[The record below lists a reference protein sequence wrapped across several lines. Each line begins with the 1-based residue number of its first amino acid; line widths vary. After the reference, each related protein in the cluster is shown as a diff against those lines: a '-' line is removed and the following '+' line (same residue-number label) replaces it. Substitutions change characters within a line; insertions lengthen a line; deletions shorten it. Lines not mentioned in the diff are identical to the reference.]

1 MQPEGDVILASSI
14 YLCFFVILFLLSS
27 TRLERILSCKL
38 QGASQ
43 NRFSFAFDLLAV
55 IRSDAYDSPCA
66 CTRRSRRGW
75 YQNWG
80 WVFFFLK
87 LRAGVLL
94 DSSSVRFWGAAKSCQ
109 RKISCCHM
117 LEEGV
122 LRSTT
127 LAPPLYFAPSVS
139 NKIIYF
145 LSCGPREE
153 NGRG

>member
-1 MQPEGDVILASSI
+1 MLLRYSFLALKHKVGTSSVL
-14 YLCFFVILFLLSS
+14 LCFFVILFLLSS

-80 WVFFFLK
+80 WVFFLK

-94 DSSSVRFWGAAKSCQ
+94 DHIRAAPACGFGGLLRAARERFSTATRWRRA
-109 RKISCCHM
+109 
-117 LEEGV
+117 

-127 LAPPLYFAPSVS
+127 LAPPLYFAPGA
-139 NKIIYF
+139 KG
-145 LSCGPREE
+145 C
-153 NGRG
+153 